1 MESIGDVLHLLVILS
16 LLETGNAKVGDFK
29 AAGATAPGD
38 IIIGGLFAIHE
49 GVEESANLS
58 APHASQCA
66 RFNMDGFTQALAMIH
81 AVESANRSP
90 VLTTLGISLGYRIHD
105 SCSDVTTALRASAD
119 FTQEP
124 TTDCGGGANTSNS
137 SPPIMA
143 VIGASSSEISISV
156 ARQLNLEL
164 IPQISYASTAIILSD
179 KKRFPTF
186 LRTVPSDLYQTR
198 AMVQLLSD
206 SKWTWVG
213 VVTTDGDYGRSALD
227 SFFSQATASGICVA
241 FKEILP
247 NSLTR
252 PDGES
257 AVRQVAATLRR
268 NPNVKV
274 VVSFAK
280 PTQMMY
286 LYQEL
291 RGLGLGLGERVWV
304 ASDSWSSSK
313 EVLGKMD
320 LPDIGHVVGFT
331 FKTGNL
337 AHFHHYLMNL
347 SDSND
352 VIGNNSFLKEFYSL
366 PNGSGD
372 PKVVS
377 SSTAAAEIL
386 LNNSYANVVFNVEMA
401 VSAIAHAVA
410 DICSRK
416 DCKTPGNVL
425 PWQVLE
431 ALRGSRFE
439 LEGKSYT
446 FDQKGDINMGYD
458 VTLWRSVRGVINIH
472 DVVAEYHPI
481 NNSFIY
487 TSGNTKNITNL
498 MDVVSVCSASCEP
511 GKFKKTAEG
520 RHTCCYECINCT
532 ENHYSNNTDMDQCLS
547 CDTKREWS
555 LEGSSG
561 CTHKTLEFFSWQEGF
576 AVVLLALSALGI
588 VLVLLVGALFLH
600 HHQTPVVKA
609 AGGPLSQIILL
620 SLVGSFV
627 SAVFFVGHP
636 SSLQCKVR
644 QVLFGLSF
652 TLCVSCILVKS
663 LKILLAFQLNPDVKD
678 VLRRLYQPYAIICLC
693 VALQVLTCTLWLVL
707 QSPREKATVFATT
720 VLAECD
726 EGSHVAFGVM
736 LGYIAVLALVC
747 FACAFK
753 GRKLPQKY
761 NEARF
766 ITFSMLLYLMSWVM
780 FVPVYVTTSGKYL
793 PAVEMVVILIS
804 NYGVLSCHFFPKC
817 YVILF
822 KKEHNTKSAFMKNV
836 FEYSRKGITDSS
848 SVSETS
854 VSQTEGK
861 CISNSYSISSP
872 SFFMSTTPIEPA
884 APQNCWSVGQDIQ
897 SIDPATHCTVV
908 DHGVFF
914 TGQLT
919 RPHHLRR
926 SMSL

>member
-1 MESIGDVLHLLVILS
+1 
-16 LLETGNAKVGDFK
+16 
-29 AAGATAPGD
+29 
-38 IIIGGLFAIHE
+38 
-49 GVEESANLS
+49 
-58 APHASQCA
+58 
-66 RFNMDGFTQALAMIH
+66 MIH

-90 VLTTLGISLGYRIHD
+90 VLTTQGISLGYRIHD

-119 FTQEP
+119 FTQP

-137 SPPIMA
+137 PPPIMA
-143 VIGASSSEISISV
+143 VIGASSSEISIAV

-179 KKRFPTF
+179 KIRFPAF

-198 AMVQLLSD
+198 AMVRLLSD

-213 VVTTDGDYGRSALD
+213 MVTTDGDYGRSALD
-227 SFFSQATASGICVA
+227 SFVSEATASGICVA

-247 NSLTR
+247 DSLTSR
-252 PDGES
+252 DINS
-257 AVRQVAATLRR
+257 AVKNASKTIRS
-268 NPNVKV
+268 NPKVKV

-280 PTQMMY
+280 PTHMIY
-286 LYQEL
+286 LYREL
-291 RGLGLGLGERVWV
+291 RGQALGERVWV

-313 EVLGKMD
+313 EVLREMD
-320 LPDIGHVVGFT
+320 LLDISHVVGFT
-331 FKTGNL
+331 FKRGNL
-337 AHFHHYLMNL
+337 APYNRYLMNL
-347 SDSND
+347 ININD
-352 VIGNNSFLKEFYSL
+352 VIGNNSFLKEFYSM
-366 PNGSGD
+366 PNVSGD
-372 PKVVS
+372 PGVGS

-386 LNNSYANVVFNVEMA
+386 LNNSHADVVFSVEMA

-410 DICSRK
+410 DICSKK
-416 DCKTPGNVL
+416 DCKTPGTVQ
-425 PWQVLE
+425 PWQVLG
-431 ALRGSRFE
+431 ALTDSHFE
-439 LEGKSYT
+439 LEGKSYK
-446 FDQKGDINMGYD
+446 FGPEGEINLGYD
-458 VTLWRSVRGVINIH
+458 VTLWRSVRGAINVNDI
-472 DVVAEYHPI
+472 VAEYHPI
-481 NNSFIY
+481 NNSFSY
-487 TSGNTKNITNL
+487 TSRHTKTL
-498 MDVVSVCSASCEP
+498 TDLRVRFRLRVKVSCEP

-520 RHTCCYECINCT
+520 QHTCCYKCINCT
-532 ENHYSNNTDMDQCLS
+532 ENHYSNNTDMDQCLT

-561 CTHKTLEFFSWQEGF
+561 CTHKTLEFFSWQDGF
-576 AVVLLALSALGI
+576 AVVLLALAALGI

-663 LKILLAFQLNPDVKD
+663 LKILLAFQLNPDLKD

-707 QSPREKATVFATT
+707 QSPREKTTVFATT

-726 EGSHVAFGVM
+726 EGSQVAFGVM
-736 LGYIAVLALVC
+736 LGYIAVLVLVC

-817 YVILF
+817 YIILF

-836 FEYSRKGITDSS
+836 CEFSFKSITDSR

-854 VSQTEGK
+854 VSQTEGY
-861 CISNSYSISSP
+861 CISHPYSISSP
-872 SFFMSTTPIEPA
+872 SFFMGHKG
-884 APQNCWSVGQDIQ
+884 QWSGYPYLDNLLQMKNFACFLKVKESSFLTLMLKYLVSVDILE
-897 SIDPATHCTVV
+897 V
-908 DHGVFF
+908 
-914 TGQLT
+914 LT
-919 RPHHLRR
+919 YF
-926 SMSL
+926 

>member
-1 MESIGDVLHLLVILS
+1 MEPMGDVLHLLVILS

-38 IIIGGLFAIHE
+38 IIIGGLFPIHE
-49 GVEESANLS
+49 GVEDSPNIS
-58 APHASQCA
+58 APHVSQCV
-66 RFNMDGFTQALAMIH
+66 RFNTDGFTQALAMIH

-119 FTQEP
+119 FTQP
-124 TTDCGGGANTSNS
+124 TKDCGGGASTSTCP
-137 SPPIMA
+137 PPIMA
-143 VIGASSSEISISV
+143 VIGASSSEISIAV

-179 KKRFPTF
+179 KKRFPAF
-186 LRTVPSDLYQTR
+186 LRTVSSDLYQTR

-213 VVTTDGDYGRSALD
+213 VVTTDGDYGLSALD
-227 SFFSQATASGICVA
+227 SFVSQATASGICVA

-247 NSLTR
+247 NSLTS
-252 PDGES
+252 PDGKS
-257 AVRQVAATLRR
+257 AFRQAAATLLR

-274 VVSFAK
+274 VVSFAR
-280 PTQMMY
+280 PIHMMY

-291 RGLGLGLGERVWV
+291 RGWGSLLGERVWV

-313 EVLGKMD
+313 EVLGEMD
-320 LPDIGHVVGFT
+320 LLDIGHVVGFS
-331 FKTGNL
+331 FKRGNL
-337 AHFHHYLMNL
+337 APFHHYLMNL
-347 SDSND
+347 ININD

-366 PNGSGD
+366 ANESGD
-372 PKVVS
+372 PGFGS
-377 SSTAAAEIL
+377 SFTVPAEIL
-386 LNNSYANVVFNVEMA
+386 LNNSHADVVFSVEMA

-410 DICSRK
+410 DICSKK
-416 DCKTPGNVL
+416 DCKTPGTVQ
-425 PWQVLE
+425 PWQVL
-431 ALRGSRFE
+431 GSLKDSCFE
-439 LEGKSYT
+439 LEGKSYC
-446 FDQKGDINMGYD
+446 FDKKGDINMGYD

-481 NNSFIY
+481 NNSFSY
-487 TSGNTKNITNL
+487 TNGNTKNLTDL
-498 MDVVSVCSASCEP
+498 RDVVSVCSPSCEP

-520 RHTCCYECINCT
+520 QHTCCYECINCT
-532 ENHYSNNTDMDQCLS
+532 ENHYSNYTDMDQCLS
-547 CDTKREWS
+547 CDTKTEWS

-561 CTHKTLEFFSWQEGF
+561 CTHKTLEFFSWQDGF
-576 AVVLLALSALGI
+576 AVVLLVLAALGI

-609 AGGPLSQIILL
+609 AGGPFSQIILL
-620 SLVGSFV
+620 SLVGSFA

-663 LKILLAFQLNPDVKD
+663 LKILLAFQLNPDLKD

-693 VALQVLTCTLWLVL
+693 VILQVLTCTLWLVL
-707 QSPREKATVFATT
+707 QSPREKATIFTTT

-726 EGSHVAFGVM
+726 EGSQVAFGVM

-766 ITFSMLLYLMSWVM
+766 ITFSMLLYLMSWVI
-780 FVPVYVTTSGKYL
+780 FVPIYVTTSGKYL

-804 NYGVLSCHFFPKC
+804 NYGILSCHFFPKC

-836 FEYSRKGITDSS
+836 YEYSRKGITDSS

-854 VSQTEGK
+854 VSQTEDK
-861 CISNSYSISSP
+861 CISHPYSISSP
-872 SFFMSTTPIEPA
+872 SFFMSTTPVEPT
-884 APQNCWSVGQDIQ
+884 APQNCWSVDQNIQ
-897 SIDPATHCTVV
+897 SIDTATHCTVV

-914 TGQLT
+914 AGQMT
-919 RPHHLRR
+919 RPHRLRR

>member
-1 MESIGDVLHLLVILS
+1 MH
-16 LLETGNAKVGDFK
+16 TH
-29 AAGATAPGD
+29 T
-38 IIIGGLFAIHE
+38 H
-49 GVEESANLS
+49 
-58 APHASQCA
+58 
-66 RFNMDGFTQALAMIH
+66 RFNMNGFTQALAMIH

-124 TTDCGGGANTSNS
+124 TTDCRRGANTSTCP
-137 SPPIMA
+137 PPIMA

-164 IPQISYASTAIILSD
+164 IPQISYASTAVILSD
-179 KKRFPTF
+179 KNRFPTF
-186 LRTVPSDLYQTR
+186 LRTVPSDLYQTQ

-213 VVTTDGDYGRSALD
+213 VITTDGDYGRSALD
-227 SFFSQATASGICVA
+227 SFVSQATVSGICVA

-247 NSLTR
+247 DSLTS
-252 PDGES
+252 PDSES
-257 AVRQVAATLRR
+257 AVRQAAATLRR
-268 NPNVKV
+268 HPNVKV

-291 RGLGLGLGERVWV
+291 IGPGSGLGERVWV

-331 FKTGNL
+331 FKRGDL
-337 AHFHHYLMNL
+337 APFHHYLMNL

-372 PKVVS
+372 PGVVS
-377 SSTAAAEIL
+377 SSTGAAKIL
-386 LNNSYANVVFNVEMA
+386 LNNCHADIVFSVEMA

-410 DICSRK
+410 DICSKK
-416 DCKTPGNVL
+416 DCKTAGTVQ
-425 PWQVLE
+425 PWKVLE

-439 LEGKSYT
+439 LEGKSYR
-446 FDQKGDINMGYD
+446 FDPKGDINLGYD
-458 VTLWRSVRGVINIH
+458 VTLWRSVRGVINIS
-472 DVVAEYHPI
+472 DIIAEYHPI
-481 NNSFIY
+481 NNSFSY
-487 TSGNTKNITNL
+487 TSGHTKEITDL
-498 MDVVSVCSASCEP
+498 KDVVSVCSASCEP
-511 GKFKKTAEG
+511 GMFKKTAEG
-520 RHTCCYECINCT
+520 QHTCCYECINCT
-532 ENHYSNNTDMDQCLS
+532 ENHFTNNTDMDQCLS

-561 CTHKTLEFFSWQEGF
+561 CTHKTLEFFSWQDGF
-576 AVVLLALSALGI
+576 AVVLLALAALGI
-588 VLVLLVGALFLH
+588 ILVLLVGALFLH

-609 AGGPLSQIILL
+609 AGGPLSQLILL

-663 LKILLAFQLNPDVKD
+663 LKILLAFQLNPDLKD

-707 QSPREKATVFATT
+707 QSPWDKATVFATT

-726 EGSHVAFGVM
+726 EGSYVAFGVM
-736 LGYIAVLALVC
+736 LGYIAVMALVC

-761 NEARF
+761 NDARF
-766 ITFSMLLYLMSWVM
+766 ITFSMLLYLMSWVI
-780 FVPVYVTTSGKYL
+780 FVPIYVTTSGKYL

-822 KKEHNTKSAFMKNV
+822 KKEHNTKNAFMKNV
-836 FEYSRKGITDSS
+836 YEYSRKGISDSS
-848 SVSETS
+848 AVSETS

-861 CISNSYSISSP
+861 CTSHPYSISSP
-872 SFFMSTTPIEPA
+872 SFFMSLPPIEPTA
-884 APQNCWSVGQDIQ
+884 SQNCWSIIQ
-897 SIDPATHCTVV
+897 YIDTATQCTVV
-908 DHGVFF
+908 DHGVFV

-919 RPHHLRR
+919 RPYHLRR
-926 SMSL
+926 KSL

>member
-1 MESIGDVLHLLVILS
+1 MESMGDVLHLLVILS
-16 LLETGNAKVGDFK
+16 LLETGKAKVGDFK

-38 IIIGGLFAIHE
+38 IIIGGLFSIHE
-49 GVEESANLS
+49 GVEDSPNIS
-58 APHASQCA
+58 APHVSQCV
-66 RFNMDGFTQALAMIH
+66 RFNTDGFTQALAMIH

-90 VLTTLGISLGYRIHD
+90 VLTALGISLGYRIHD
-105 SCSDVTTALRASAD
+105 SCSDVTTALRPKRWSDQSTARV
-119 FTQEP
+119 
-124 TTDCGGGANTSNS
+124 NTSNPS
-137 SPPIMA
+137 SPIMA

-156 ARQLNLEL
+156 ARQFNLKL

-179 KKRFPTF
+179 KNRFPAF
-186 LRTVPSDLYQTR
+186 LRTVSSDLYQTR

-213 VVTTDGDYGRSALD
+213 MITTDGDYGLSALD
-227 SFFSQATASGICVA
+227 SFVSQATASGICVA

-247 NSLTR
+247 NSLTS

-257 AVRQVAATLRR
+257 AISQAAATLKL

-286 LYQEL
+286 LYQKL
-291 RGLGLGLGERVWV
+291 RGAWSGLGERVWV

-313 EVLGKMD
+313 EVLGEMD
-320 LPDIGHVVGFT
+320 LPDIGNVVGFS
-331 FKTGNL
+331 FKRGNL
-337 AHFHHYLMNL
+337 APFHHYLMNL
-347 SDSND
+347 ININD

-366 PNGSGD
+366 PNRSENSGVLS
-372 PKVVS
+372 P
-377 SSTAAAEIL
+377 AEIL
-386 LNNSYANVVFNVEMA
+386 LHNSFVFNVEMA
-401 VSAIAHAVA
+401 VSAIAHAVT
-410 DICSRK
+410 DICSKK
-416 DCKTPGNVL
+416 DCKTPGTVQPWEVL
-425 PWQVLE
+425 G
-431 ALRGSRFE
+431 ALKDSCFE
-439 LEGKSYT
+439 LEGKSYC
-446 FDQKGDINMGYD
+446 FDKKGDINLGYD
-458 VTLWRSVRGVINIH
+458 VTLWRSVRGVINVH
-472 DVVAEYHPI
+472 DVVAEYHPL
-481 NNSFIY
+481 NNSFSY
-487 TSGNTKNITNL
+487 T
-498 MDVVSVCSASCEP
+498 MHCVPVQDVVSVCSPSCEP

-520 RHTCCYECINCT
+520 QHTCCYECINCT

-547 CDTKREWS
+547 CDTKTEWS

-561 CTHKTLEFFSWQEGF
+561 CTHKTLEFFSWQDGF
-576 AVVLLALSALGI
+576 AVVLLVLAALGI

-609 AGGPLSQIILL
+609 AGGPFSQLILL

-663 LKILLAFQLNPDVKD
+663 LKILLAFQLNPDLKD

-693 VALQVLTCTLWLVL
+693 MALQVLTCTLWLVL
-707 QSPREKATVFATT
+707 QSPQEKATVFTTT

-726 EGSHVAFGVM
+726 EGSQVAFGVM

-747 FACAFK
+747 FSCAFK

-766 ITFSMLLYLMSWVM
+766 ITFSMLLYLMSWVI
-780 FVPVYVTTSGKYL
+780 FVPIYVTTSGKYL

-804 NYGVLSCHFFPKC
+804 NYGILSCHFFPKC
-817 YVILF
+817 YIILF
-822 KKEHNTKSAFMKNV
+822 KKDHNTKSAFLKNV
-836 FEYSRKGITDSS
+836 YEYSRKGITDSS
-848 SVSETS
+848 SRPTWPTS
-854 VSQTEGK
+854 GEITER
-861 CISNSYSISSP
+861 
-872 SFFMSTTPIEPA
+872 
-884 APQNCWSVGQDIQ
+884 QIQ
-897 SIDPATHCTVV
+897 IK
-908 DHGVFF
+908 
-914 TGQLT
+914 L
-919 RPHHLRR
+919 L
-926 SMSL
+926 

>member
-1 MESIGDVLHLLVILS
+1 MAPMGDVLHLLVILS
-16 LLETGNAKVGDFK
+16 LLEKGNAKVGDFK

-38 IIIGGLFAIHE
+38 IIIGGLFPIHE
-49 GVEESANLS
+49 GVEESPNIS
-58 APHASQCA
+58 APHEPQCA

-105 SCSDVTTALRASAD
+105 SCSDVTTALRASD
-119 FTQEP
+119 P
-124 TTDCGGGANTSNS
+124 TMDCGGGANTSNS

-156 ARQLNLEL
+156 ARQLNLKL

-179 KKRFPTF
+179 KNRFPAF
-186 LRTVPSDLYQTR
+186 LRTVPSDVYQTQ

-227 SFFSQATASGICVA
+227 SFVSQATASGICVA

-247 NSLTR
+247 NSLTS
-252 PDGES
+252 PDSES
-257 AVRQVAATLRR
+257 AISQAATTLQL
-268 NPNVKV
+268 NHNVKV

-286 LYQEL
+286 LYQKL
-291 RGLGLGLGERVWV
+291 RSLGSGLGERVWV

-313 EVLGKMD
+313 EVLGEMD
-320 LPDIGHVVGFT
+320 LPDIGNVVGFS
-331 FKTGNL
+331 FKRGNL
-337 AHFHHYLMNL
+337 APFHRYLMNL
-347 SDSND
+347 SDIND

-366 PNGSGD
+366 PNRSENSG
-372 PKVVS
+372 VLS
-377 SSTAAAEIL
+377 SSTVPAEIL

-410 DICSRK
+410 DICSKK
-416 DCKTPGNVL
+416 DCKTPGTVQPWEVL
-425 PWQVLE
+425 G
-431 ALRGSRFE
+431 ALKDSCFE

-446 FDQKGDINMGYD
+446 FDQKGDINLGYD
-458 VTLWRSVRGVINIH
+458 VTVWRSVRGVINVH
-472 DVVAEYHPI
+472 DVAAEYHPN
-481 NNSFIY
+481 NNSFSY
-487 TSGNTKNITNL
+487 TIHCVPVQ
-498 MDVVSVCSASCEP
+498 DVVSVCSPSCEP
-511 GKFKKTAEG
+511 GKFKKIAQG
-520 RHTCCYECINCT
+520 QHTCCYECINCT

-547 CDTKREWS
+547 CETKREWS

-561 CTHKTLEFFSWQEGF
+561 CTHKTLEFFSWQDGF
-576 AVVLLALSALGI
+576 AVALLTLAALGI
-588 VLVLLVGALFLH
+588 ILVLLVGALFLH
-600 HHQTPVVKA
+600 HHQTPVVRA
-609 AGGPLSQIILL
+609 AGGPFSQIILL

-663 LKILLAFQLNPDVKD
+663 LKILLAFQLNPDRKN

-693 VALQVLTCTLWLVL
+693 
-707 QSPREKATVFATT
+707 KATVFTTT

-726 EGSHVAFGVM
+726 EGSQVAFGVM
-736 LGYIAVLALVC
+736 LCYIAVLALVC

-766 ITFSMLLYLMSWVM
+766 ITFSMLLYLMSWLI

-804 NYGVLSCHFFPKC
+804 NYGILSCHFFPKC

-848 SVSETS
+848 SVSEIS
-854 VSQTEGK
+854 VSQTEG
-861 CISNSYSISSP
+861 ISIY
-872 SFFMSTTPIEPA
+872 
-884 APQNCWSVGQDIQ
+884 CG
-897 SIDPATHCTVV
+897 
-908 DHGVFF
+908 G
-914 TGQLT
+914 
-919 RPHHLRR
+919 
-926 SMSL
+926 

>member
-1 MESIGDVLHLLVILS
+1 MAPMGDVLHLLVILS
-16 LLETGNAKVGDFK
+16 LLETGNAKMGDLK

-38 IIIGGLFAIHE
+38 ILIGGLFPIHE
-49 GVEESANLS
+49 GVEESPNIS
-58 APHASQCA
+58 APHVSQCV
-66 RFNMDGFTQALAMIH
+66 RFNTDGFIQALAMIH

-90 VLTTLGISLGYRIHD
+90 VLTALGISLGYRLHD

-156 ARQLNLEL
+156 ARQLNLKL

-179 KKRFPTF
+179 KNRFPAF
-186 LRTVPSDLYQTR
+186 LRTVPNDVYQTR

-227 SFFSQATASGICVA
+227 SFVSQATASGICVA

-247 NSLTR
+247 NSLTS

-257 AVRQVAATLRR
+257 AISQAAATLQS

-286 LYQEL
+286 LYQKL
-291 RGLGLGLGERVWV
+291 RSLGSGLGERVWV

-313 EVLGKMD
+313 EVLGEMD
-320 LPDIGHVVGFT
+320 LPDIGNVVGFS
-331 FKTGNL
+331 FKRGNL
-337 AHFHHYLMNL
+337 APFHHYLMNL
-347 SDSND
+347 SDIND

-366 PNGSGD
+366 PNRSENSG
-372 PKVVS
+372 VLS
-377 SSTAAAEIL
+377 SSTVPAEIL
-386 LNNSYANVVFNVEMA
+386 LNNSHVNVVFNVEMA

-410 DICSRK
+410 DICSKK
-416 DCKTPGNVL
+416 DCKTPGTVQPWEVL
-425 PWQVLE
+425 G
-431 ALRGSRFE
+431 ALKDSHFE

-446 FDQKGDINMGYD
+446 FDQKGDINLGYD
-458 VTLWRSVRGVINIH
+458 VTVWRSVRGVINVH

-481 NNSFIY
+481 NKSFSY
-487 TSGNTKNITNL
+487 TSGNTKNLTDL
-498 MDVVSVCSASCEP
+498 RDVVSVCSPSCEP

-520 RHTCCYECINCT
+520 QHTCCYECINCT

-547 CDTKREWS
+547 CDTKTEWS

-561 CTHKTLEFFSWQEGF
+561 CTHKTLEFFSWQDGF
-576 AVVLLALSALGI
+576 AVVLLALAALGI

-663 LKILLAFQLNPDVKD
+663 LKILLAFQLNPDLKD

-707 QSPREKATVFATT
+707 QSPRKKATIFTTT

-726 EGSHVAFGVM
+726 EGSQVAFGVM

-766 ITFSMLLYLMSWVM
+766 ITFSMLLYLMSWLI

-804 NYGVLSCHFFPKC
+804 NYGILSCHFFPKC

-836 FEYSRKGITDSS
+836 YEYSRKGITVSS

-854 VSQTEGK
+854 ASQTEGK
-861 CISNSYSISSP
+861 CISHPYSISSP
-872 SFFMSTTPIEPA
+872 SFFMSPPPIEPT
-884 APQNCWSVGQDIQ
+884 APQNCWSVGQNIQ
-897 SIDPATHCTVV
+897 GIDTATHCTVV
-908 DHGVFF
+908 DHGVFA

-919 RPHHLRR
+919 RPHCLRR